1 MEYTAKELKGFIHG
15 LAWFGVED
23 HGLIRFPTS
32 AKPRLDPALWVTAT
46 MTSGVRIRFRTRC
59 DVVLLDVENLLMNTN
74 PRMTQLAACGF
85 DLYADG
91 EYFDSFTPP
100 LAGKSQFLGFL
111 NVDGAEPHDY
121 EIHFPYVSTVKL
133 NALAFENRRGNDDPT
148 IEPYS
153 KPYRVPG
160 RVVFYGSSI
169 THGACAD
176 RPGLIYPALVARA
189 LNVDFI
195 NLGFGGCGKGEPAV
209 ADLLASIPDV
219 AAYVLD
225 WGINLCGPQEV
236 DLIHDRYYPLLKK
249 LKKAHPNVP
258 ILLVNMQGAG
268 AKLDKAMPG
277 NLEILRK
284 EVKRVYDAEIA
295 AGNKN
300 LWYVDG
306 HDIIGGP
313 EGFDLTI
320 DRVHPHQGGFYRYA
334 EKLAPVVKEMLR
346 I

>member
-1 MEYTAKELKGFIHG
+1 MEYAVRDLNGFVHG
-15 LAWFGVED
+15 LAWFGAED
-23 HGLIRFPTS
+23 YELTRFPTS
-32 AKPRLDPALWVTAT
+32 AKPRLDPVLWDCST
-46 MTSGVRIRFRTRC
+46 MTSGVRIRFRARC
-59 DVVLLDVENLLMNTN
+59 DFILLDVEKLIANTN

-91 EYFDSFTPP
+91 EYFDSFVPP
-100 LAGKSQFLGFL
+100 LAGKSSFLGYL
-111 NVDGAEPHDY
+111 NVDGAEAHDY
-121 EIHFPYVSTVKL
+121 EIYFPYVSTVKL
-133 NALAFENRRGNDDPT
+133 NALALENRRGNDDPD
-148 IEPYS
+148 IEPHA

-176 RPGLIYPALVARA
+176 RPGIIYPALVARA

-195 NLGFGGCGKGEPAV
+195 NMGFGGTGKGEPEV
-209 ADLLASIPDV
+209 ANLLASIPDV

-225 WGINLCGPQEV
+225 WGINLCSPQEV
-236 DLIHDRYYPLLKK
+236 GLIHDRYYPLLEK
-249 LKKAHPNVP
+249 LKKAHPGVP

-277 NLEILRK
+277 NLEILHK

-295 AGNKN
+295 AGNKK

-306 HDIIGGP
+306 RDIIGGS

-334 EKLAPVVKEMLR
+334 EKLAPVVKEMLA